1 MHYGL
6 FEWKRAYIILA
17 DLRYNRS
24 ISEIPQTFCI
34 GLLSE
39 DVALSKADS
48 NTFLSPLF
56 IASNMPKITVEVDN

>member
-24 ISEIPQTFCI
+24 ISEKPQTSCT
-34 GLLSE
+34 GLLLK
-39 DVALSKADS
+39 DVALSGT
-48 NTFLSPLF
+48 NPMHFFRLCL
-56 IASNMPKITVEVDN
+56 